1 MCQPSCADIIIIMIQ
16 WQWTPSNL
24 ATMQHFDSFV
34 NGQKHRYSH
43 IYLYYGHIKFINI
56 QKNAS
61 TSFRHM
67 LEYPLKKLQEDY
79 YCAILRDPLQRMK
92 SIFYYNN
99 EQKNW
104 SVDRQGSE
112 LIKPKNFL
120 NDYQQFCHF
129 LPQSMH
135 IKPFE
140 HKDIDYFSMVDIP
153 KLVKKLLKKMPR
165 LIHNDKQ
172 TNPSQALIEQVNEW
186 LYNHRS
192 FVDDFLGPDIEL
204 YNNKIKLKAPIVESS
219 KKVLRL
225 LHH

>member
-1 MCQPSCADIIIIMIQ
+1 MIQ

-24 ATMQHFDSFV
+24 ATSQHFDSFV

-67 LEYPLKKLQEDY
+67 LEYPLKKLQKDY

-165 LIHNDKQ
+165 FIHKDKQ

-219 KKVLRL
+219 KKALRL

>member
-1 MCQPSCADIIIIMIQ
+1 MIQ

-24 ATMQHFDSFV
+24 ATSQHFDSFV

-67 LEYPLKKLQEDY
+67 LEYPLKKLQKDY
-79 YCAILRDPLQRMK
+79 YCAVLRDPLQRMK

-165 LIHNDKQ
+165 FIHKDKQ
-172 TNPSQALIEQVNEW
+172 TNPSQGLIEQVNEW

-192 FVDDFLGPDIEL
+192 FVYDFLGPDIEL

>member
-1 MCQPSCADIIIIMIQ
+1 MIQ
-16 WQWTPSNL
+16 WQWTPSDL
-24 ATMQHFDSFV
+24 ATRQHFDSFV

-67 LEYPLKKLQEDY
+67 LEYPLKKLQKDY

-165 LIHNDKQ
+165 FIHKDKQ